1 MLSSLSMIIGAYVFT
16 RMVELIVSTDKFS
29 IANKI
34 LLWLCAGITI
44 LVTIIC
50 LTDILN
56 TAVTSGGQY

>member
-1 MLSSLSMIIGAYVFT
+1 MLPSLSMIIGAYVFT

-29 IANKI
+29 TGSNM

-44 LVTIIC
+44 IVTIIC

-56 TAVTSGGQY
+56 TAVKSGGQY